1 MTLQRGQ
8 SYEEEGIAI
17 ICISMVD
24 AKLCMN
30 VYTVYS
36 AVGENG
42 L

>member
-30 VYTVYS
+30 VYIYS